1 MIHLL
6 GGLSAVLATALFI
19 FALYWMNDPKTARR
33 GVIAGVTGMTVAV
46 VATWI
51 QPEIVHHGWIV
62 LAIFAGFLVG
72 VPLSRVPLTA
82 VPQRTALSHAFGGL
96 AAGLVGTAEYF
107 LWLGGPA
114 TAAAQLTPFRMSA
127 LVAEVILGF
136 LTFTGSLMAA
146 GKLQEVRWIPQR
158 PVTYPGQNVVNLGVL
173 AIAVALGVL
182 LVLNPGTPW
191 AGQAF
196 LAIAGLAL
204 IFGVLLIIP
213 IGGADM
219 PTVISILNAYAGLAA
234 VAMGFVLDN
243 KLLVTAGALDGS
255 SGLILSIIMCRAM
268 NRSFTNVLF
277 GAFGKAQPA
286 ALAAGEQKVWKQE
299 TVEGAAQLL
308 EQARNVVIIPGYGM
322 AVAQAQHKVR
332 ELYDALT
339 KRGITVKF
347 AIHPVAGRMPGHM
360 NVLLAE
366 ANIPYSAL
374 VEMDEINPEM
384 PQTDVALV
392 LGANDVVN
400 PAARY
405 AKNTP
410 IYGMPIIDADKA
422 KTVLAVKRSKK
433 PGFAGIDNELYVLD
447 NTWMLFGDA
456 KAVLGDLVKQFGS
469 GGIH

>member
-1 MIHLL
+1 MHLI
-6 GGLSAVLATALFI
+6 GELSAVLATALFI

-51 QPEIVHHGWIV
+51 QPEIIHHGWIV
-62 LAIFAGFLVG
+62 GAIVVGFVVG
-72 VPLSRVPLTA
+72 VPLSQVPLTA

-96 AAGLVGTAEYF
+96 AAGLVGTAEFF
-107 LWLGGPA
+107 LSLGEPA
-114 TAAAQLTPFRMSA
+114 KAAVQLTPFRMSA

-158 PVTYPGQNVVNLGVL
+158 PVTYPGQNVVNIGVL
-173 AIAVALGVL
+173 VIAVALGVM
-182 LVLNPGTPW
+182 LVLNPGAPW
-191 AGQAF
+191 AAQAF
-196 LAIAGLAL
+196 IAIAVLPL

-234 VAMGFVLDN
+234 VAMGFVLNN

-286 ALAAGEQKVWKQE
+286 ALKGEQKEWKQE

-339 KRGITVKF
+339 KRGVTVKF

-405 AKNTP
+405 NKGTP

-422 KTVLAVKRSKK
+422 KTVLAVKRSKN